1 MKKIGIMGGTFNP
14 IHLGHLMLAE
24 NAHDFCKLDEVW
36 FIPSADPPH
45 KADQKVLAYYHRSR
59 MTELAIEGIPYFVKS
74 DFEAQRHGRSYTAE
88 TLRLLHETYP
98 DVEFYFIMG
107 ADSLFQIETWY
118 APEKVMAQAVL
129 LVAVRDH
136 HSLEEMRKQIAH
148 LTEKY
153 HACIELMRMPGIDL
167 SSNFIRQ
174 RTANHETIRFFVT
187 EQVRDYIIKNN
198 LYKGDEAQDEIQH

>member
-1 MKKIGIMGGTFNP
+1 
-14 IHLGHLMLAE
+14 
-24 NAHDFCKLDEVW
+24 
-36 FIPSADPPH
+36 
-45 KADQKVLAYYHRSR
+45 
-59 MTELAIEGIPYFVKS
+59 
-74 DFEAQRHGRSYTAE
+74 
-88 TLRLLHETYP
+88 
-98 DVEFYFIMG
+98 
-107 ADSLFQIETWY
+107 
-118 APEKVMAQAVL
+118 MAQAVL

-136 HSLEEMRKQIAH
+136 HSLEEMRKQIDY

-153 HACIELMRMPGIDL
+153 HACIKLMRMPGIDL